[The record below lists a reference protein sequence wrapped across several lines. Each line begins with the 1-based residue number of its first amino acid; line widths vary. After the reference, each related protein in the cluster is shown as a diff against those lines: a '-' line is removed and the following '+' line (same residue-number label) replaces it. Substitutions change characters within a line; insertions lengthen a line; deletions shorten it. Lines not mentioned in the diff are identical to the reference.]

1 MQGSHRTFPTTPREP
16 RWYASA
22 GQLLIRGQVASWARF
37 PLRGC
42 AAKSEDVP
50 WMEGA
55 TLCSW
60 RAVGRGQCAANIP
73 QCTGHPRQR
82 HILPKKA
89 GVPGRE
95 LLLHAGISPAAPCCL
110 SRGPPQAGS
119 DSASSC
125 IARCG
130 EASGCAARQPS
141 VRHLQAANKDMASG
155 RQRQEQK
162 SVFI

>member
-110 SRGPPQAGS
+110 SRGPPQGRLRLGFELHRPLWRGERVRSPATQCPAPAG
-119 DSASSC
+119 C
-125 IARCG
+125 
-130 EASGCAARQPS
+130 
-141 VRHLQAANKDMASG
+141 
-155 RQRQEQK
+155 
-162 SVFI
+162 